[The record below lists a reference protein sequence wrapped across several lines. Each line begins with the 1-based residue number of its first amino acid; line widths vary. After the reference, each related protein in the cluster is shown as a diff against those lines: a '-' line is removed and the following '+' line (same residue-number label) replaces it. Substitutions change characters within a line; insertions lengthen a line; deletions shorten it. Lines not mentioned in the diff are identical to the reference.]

1 MRTPGA
7 ILAGFFLIVTLV
19 ASVSIASAF
28 QWHDEDV
35 ETTVFDPTD
44 NVHRP

>member
-19 ASVSIASAF
+19 ASAF
-28 QWHDEDV
+28 QWHDEYV

-44 NVHRP
+44 NVRRP